1 MSSWRALAYAVF
13 SGICLN
19 DSRLRVS
26 ANESKPLFARSS
38 FYAGFVWRFGS
49 VPKRMESKQ
58 SGSVGEVQQDVN
70 LIDLVK
76 SFLTTFFLLQES
88 ASIQLRASLS
98 KSV

>member
-1 MSSWRALAYAVF
+1 MPCWRALAYAIF

-26 ANESKPLFARSS
+26 ANESKPRS
-38 FYAGFVWRFGS
+38 FFNAGFVWRFGS

-58 SGSVGEVQQDVN
+58 SGSVGEVQQDIN

-76 SFLTTFFLLQES
+76 SFFNDLFFYCKNRRRY
-88 ASIQLRASLS
+88 I
-98 KSV
+98 

>member
-1 MSSWRALAYAVF
+1 MKVNPGVF
-13 SGICLN
+13 FN
-19 DSRLRVS
+19 
-26 ANESKPLFARSS
+26 
-38 FYAGFVWRFGS
+38 AGFIWRFGS

-58 SGSVGEVQQDVN
+58 SGSVGEVQQNVN

-76 SFLTTFFLLQES
+76 SFFNDLFLLQES